1 MTFDLM
7 GDMDEIFLDSGFEES
22 IVAVPP
28 SGSPASI
35 KAQVFRGG
43 ANNINF
49 LIKGQQESEK
59 KYDIEI
65 YVSRTDVPIVKV
77 LEYKFQLKKRLSDTV
92 DTTFTVS
99 GIVREDEGALR
110 LGLS

>member
-1 MTFDLM
+1 MALDLM
-7 GDMDEIFLDSGFEES
+7 GDMDTIFLANGFEEVV
-22 IVAVPP
+22 IAIPP
-28 SGSPASI
+28 VGSPVSI

-59 KYDIEI
+59 KYDVEI
-65 YVSRTDVPIVKV
+65 YFSRTDVPIAKV
-77 LEYKFQLKKRLSDTV
+77 QEYKFQLKKRLSDTV
-92 DTTFTVS
+92 NTTFIVS